1 MSNLTGQRALV
12 SGGGSGIGQAIAVA
26 LAKAGVQVAIA
37 GRREEA
43 LRETA
48 KLWQGTPAML
58 THTVDVA
65 DRNSVNQLFVWAEG
79 ALGPID
85 ILVNAAG
92 INTAQRMMADMPPAT
107 WDQVMAINAT
117 GAYNCIY
124 AVLPQMRTRRD
135 GLIINISSVAGKRAS
150 MLGGVAYSASKFAM
164 TALGTAVAL
173 EEGQHGIR
181 VTNIYPGEVDT
192 PILQHRP
199 KPITTEHR
207 AKILRPE
214 SVAEMVIAVA
224 QLPPQ
229 AHVPELVIKPVWQD
243 YA

>member
-1 MSNLTGQRALV
+1 MSNLTGKRALV
-12 SGGGSGIGQAIAVA
+12 TGGGSGIGRAIALA
-26 LAKAGVQVAIA
+26 LAAAGGRVAIA
-37 GRREEA
+37 GRREDA

-48 KLWQGTPAML
+48 QLCQGEPAML
-58 THTVDVA
+58 SHAVDVA
-65 DRNSVNQLFVWAEG
+65 DRDSVNQLFAWAAG

-85 ILVNAAG
+85 LLVNAAG
-92 INTAQRMMADMPPAT
+92 INTAKRMMADMPPAT

-124 AVLPQMRTRRD
+124 AVLPQ
-135 GLIINISSVAGKRAS
+135 NISSVAGKRAS

-199 KPITTEHR
+199 SPITEAHR

-214 SVAEMVIAVA
+214 SVAEMVLAVA